1 MHPVKRIEMIVTSQ
15 EVEKILEVL
24 EAVEVPGYTLIRDVI
39 GKSNTRTVSDDLNLG
54 SSKLSNV
61 FIICYCASEKVKPI
75 VEKVKPILNKYGGV
89 CYLSEAMEISS
100 VHCLGS
106 L

>member
-1 MHPVKRIEMIVTSQ
+1 VHPVNRIEMIVASQ
-15 EVEKILEVL
+15 EVEKILAVL
-24 EAVEVPGYTLIRDVI
+24 EAVGVPGYTLIRDVV
-39 GKSNTRTVSDDLNLG
+39 GKSNTGRVSDDLNLG
-54 SSKLSNV
+54 SSRLSNV
-61 FIICYCASEKVKPI
+61 FIICYCASEQVKPI

-100 VHCLGS
+100 VHCVAS